1 VKKQEAGVKL
11 KMQDLRLF
19 NLVFESD
26 PGWIL
31 DFSNRTLSAF
41 FDEELNIDIDDER
54 YQEEGTSKAKRVR
67 CLLKQVDRETALRV
81 LAALWQ
87 YKTESMPE
95 QAELSR
101 NDWLALISRLEN
113 TDADTARGVKPVQVW
128 HGIDWPSLINDM
140 NEMKTLAPHP
150 RGFRFESWLAE
161 LFSTFKLAP
170 RSSFRNTGE
179 QIDGSFRLNDEFYLM
194 EAKWHQARTPASDLH
209 VFEGKL
215 STKATWTRG
224 VFISWMGFTAEGLTA
239 FGKGKRVICVSGYDL
254 YHSLSHRIALPDLL
268 EAKLRH
274 AAETGEPYAEFDRLY
289 TLKNIFP
296 DTLK

>member
-1 VKKQEAGVKL
+1 MKL
-11 KMQDLRLF
+11 KIQDLKLF
-19 NLVFESD
+19 NFVFESD

-95 QAELSR
+95 QAEQSR
-101 NDWLALISRLEN
+101 NDYLALISRLEN
-113 TDADTARGVKPVQVW
+113 TDADTAKGVKPVQVW
-128 HGIDWPSLINDM
+128 HDVDWPSLIAQM

-150 RGFRFESWLAE
+150 RGFRFERWLAE

-179 QIDGSFRLNDEFYLM
+179 QIDGSFRLNDEFYLI
-194 EAKWHQARTPASDLH
+194 EAKWHQNRTPAADLH
-209 VFEGKL
+209 IFDGKL

-224 VFISWMGFTAEGLTA
+224 VFISWMGFTPEGLTA

-254 YHSLSHRIALPDLL
+254 YHSLSNGIALPDLL
-268 EAKLRH
+268 VAKLRH
-274 AAETGEPYAEFDRLY
+274 ASETGEPYAEFDRLY
-289 TLKNIFP
+289 TLKEKIPNS
-296 DTLK
+296 LK

>member
-1 VKKQEAGVKL
+1 MKLKKQDL
-11 KMQDLRLF
+11 KLF
-19 NLVFESD
+19 NLVFERE

-31 DFSNRTLSAF
+31 DFTNPTLSAF

-54 YQEEGTSKAKRVR
+54 YLEDGPSKARRVR
-67 CLLKQVDRETALRV
+67 CLLKKVDRETALRV
-81 LAALWQ
+81 LNALWQ
-87 YKTESMPE
+87 HKTEAMPE
-95 QAELSR
+95 QAEQSR
-101 NDWLALISRLEN
+101 NYWQALIFRLEN
-113 TDADTARGVKPVQVW
+113 TDADSAIGDKPVQAW
-128 HGIDWPSLINDM
+128 HGIGWPSLVAEM

-150 RGFRFESWLAE
+150 RGFRFEKWLAE
-161 LFSTFKLAP
+161 LFSAFKLAP

-194 EAKWHQARTPASDLH
+194 EAKWHQNRTPAADLH

-224 VFISWMGFTAEGLTA
+224 VFISWMGFTNEGLMA

-254 YHSLSHRIALPDLL
+254 YHSLCQGIALPDLL

-274 AAETGEPYAEFDRLY
+274 AAETGEPYAQFYRLY
-289 TLKNIFP
+289 ALKKKIP

>member
-1 VKKQEAGVKL
+1 MKL
-11 KMQDLRLF
+11 KVQDLRLF

-41 FDEELNIDIDDER
+41 FDEELNIDIDDEV
-54 YQEEGTSKAKRVR
+54 YLEDGTSKAKRVR
-67 CLLKQVDRETALRV
+67 CLLKKSDRDTALRV
-81 LAALWQ
+81 LNALWQ
-87 YKTESMPE
+87 HKTESMPE
-95 QAELSR
+95 KAEQSR
-101 NDWLALISRLEN
+101 NDYRALISRLEN
-113 TDADTARGVKPVQVW
+113 TDADTATGDKPVQSW
-128 HGIDWPSLINDM
+128 RGIDWPGLVAEM
-140 NEMKTLAPHP
+140 NEMKSMAPHP
-150 RGFRFESWLAE
+150 RGFRFEAWLSE

-179 QIDGSFRLNDEFYLM
+179 QIDGSFRLSDEFYLV
-194 EAKWHQARTPASDLH
+194 EAKWHQTRTPAADLH

-224 VFISWMGFTAEGLTA
+224 VFISWMGFSPEGLTA

-254 YHSLSHRIALPDLL
+254 YHSLSQGIALPELL

-274 AAETGEPYAEFDRLY
+274 AAETGEPYAEFDKIY
-289 TLKNIFP
+289 TFKNSLP
-296 DTLK
+296 AR